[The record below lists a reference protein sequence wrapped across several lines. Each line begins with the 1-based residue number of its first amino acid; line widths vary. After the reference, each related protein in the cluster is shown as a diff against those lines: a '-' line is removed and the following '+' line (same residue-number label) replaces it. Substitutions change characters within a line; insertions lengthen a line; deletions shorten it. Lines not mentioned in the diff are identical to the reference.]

1 MLRGLRRYHYM
12 RVEHRGIP
20 ALNVS
25 DLAVEACTRR
35 GITFRSTLYS
45 HCSN

>member
-1 MLRGLRRYHYM
+1 MLRELQRCHYM
-12 RVEHRGIP
+12 RVEHRDIP

-25 DLAVEACTRR
+25 DLVVEACTRR
-35 GITFRSTLYS
+35 GFTFRSTLYS